1 LEENIMTEK
10 SKISRRQ
17 FLQLSGAAGATAMM
31 GLSLP
36 RRAFAQ
42 SKTINVLTVG
52 DPWDLALQT
61 VAAQFTEQTGIEVKI
76 ESLGYVAL
84 QARLVNAFLT
94 QTADA
99 DVIAVD
105 QMWISQYADNG
116 WIRSLD
122 DFIKADSDTNLN
134 DFLPEVLYSLSTWRN
149 HIWTLPVGAY
159 AQGIMYRT
167 DVFEAAGL
175 DPLPATTTEAADW
188 TWDKYFEI
196 LEKVNGM
203 EMDGTTFYGT
213 TVIGAQPVP
222 VVHMY
227 TQLAA
232 SYGARWFTKFPE
244 APWDFTPTINSP
256 ENVAAL
262 KDWQRLYS
270 WSPPESINYL
280 WFDAGTRFSQGDI
293 AMFFHWTPYFY
304 LVNNEGYLTGTPS
317 PVVDK
322 FKTAVLPG
330 KLPGAA
336 MGAAAAT
343 AEPTAE
349 ATAEAMAE
357 PGSQQAVS
365 LGGWALG
372 MPSTSGNQDEAWQ
385 FIKWATGAEAQK
397 AMGLANT
404 KGYQFADFS
413 RLSLYEDAELQ
424 KVYPFLSTQL
434 EMMRMGNGK
443 IVRPPCPIYTSLE
456 GVYGLQL
463 NQVMSG
469 AMEAEPA
476 LEMTQTLF
484 QNILSGNN
492 MIPYNV
498 ESYDDTLANTKLLI
512 EGLAGSA

>member
-1 LEENIMTEK
+1 MTEQ
-10 SKISRRQ
+10 SKLSRRH
-17 FLQLSGAAGATAMM
+17 FLQLSGAAGAAAMLG
-31 GLSLP
+31 GLP
-36 RRAFAQ
+36 IARRAFAQ
-42 SKTINVLTVG
+42 DKKTINVLTVG

-61 VAAQFTEQTGIEVKI
+61 VVSQFTEATGIEVKI

-94 QTADA
+94 KTADA

-105 QMWISQYADNG
+105 QMWVSQYADNG

-122 DFIKADSDTNLN
+122 EFIKADSDTAID
-134 DFLPEVLYSLSTWRN
+134 DFLPEVLYSSNTLRN
-149 HIWTLPVGAY
+149 QVWTLPVGAY

-175 DPLPATTTEAADW
+175 DPLPATLAEAKDW
-188 TWDKYFEI
+188 TWEKYFGM
-196 LEKVNGM
+196 LEKLNGM
-203 EMDGTTFYGT
+203 DMDGTTMFGT

-244 APWDFTPTINSP
+244 APWDFTPTINSA

-262 KDWQRLYS
+262 TDWKKLYS

-293 AMFFHWTPYFY
+293 AMFYHWTPYFY

-322 FKTAVLPG
+322 FKTAVLPT
-330 KLPGAA
+330 K
-336 MGAAAAT
+336 T
-343 AEPTAE
+343 ADSE
-349 ATAEAMAE
+349 
-357 PGSQQAVS
+357 QVVS
-365 LGGWALG
+365 LGGWSLG
-372 MPSTSGNQDEAWQ
+372 MPSTSANQDEAWQ
-385 FIKWATGAEAQK
+385 FIKWATGTEGQK
-397 AMGLANT
+397 AMGMANT

-413 RLSLYEDAELQ
+413 RLSLYEDAEL
-424 KVYPFLSTQL
+424 KKIYPFLDTQL
-434 EMMRMGNGK
+434 EMMRLGNGK
-443 IVRPPCPIYTSLE
+443 VVRPPAPIYTSLE
-456 GVYGLQL
+456 GVYGLNI
-463 NQVMSG
+463 NQVMSD
-469 AMEAEPA
+469 AMEPKAA
-476 LEMTQTLF
+476 LDLTQTLF
-484 QNILSGNN
+484 TNIMSGNN

-498 ESYDDTLANTKLLI
+498 DSYDDTLENTKLLI
-512 EGLAGSA
+512 ESLTGK